1 MADSSEASDRSAG
14 PEADLLVTS
23 MAPGVRLLT
32 LNRPDRLNAL
42 TFALVDQLLAELE
55 AARYDPRVRVI
66 VLTGAGR
73 GFCSGH
79 DRGDHSDPAWMPP
92 RAGPVQRGTMIL
104 QRMSRLVPLLRSLP
118 QVVIAAVNGPAAGAG
133 LSLALG
139 ADLVL
144 AGESAFFVNGFN
156 DVGGG
161 GAELG
166 LSYLLPRLVG
176 VQRAAEMMLTAR
188 RIGAAEA
195 ARIGLVL
202 RAVPDGDLLREAG
215 GLADDIMAMPPAGVA
230 QTKASLWANSEVP
243 GLTAALEL
251 EIKGQILSMQT
262 ADAREKRAA
271 SAASR
276 PPRYSG
282 R

>member
-1 MADSSEASDRSAG
+1 MAA
-14 PEADLLVTS
+14 
-23 MAPGVRLLT
+23 GVRLLK

-42 TFALVDQLLAELE
+42 TFALVDRLLDEFE
-55 AARYDPRVRVI
+55 GARYDPAVRVI

-79 DRGDHSDPAWMPP
+79 DRADHDDPAWMPAG
-92 RAGPVQRGTMIL
+92 AGPVQRGTLLL

-133 LSLALG
+133 LPLALG
-139 ADLVL
+139 ADFVL

-156 DVGGG
+156 NVGGG

-176 VQRAAEMMLTAR
+176 PQRAAELMLTAR
-188 RIGAAEA
+188 RVSGAEA
-195 ARIGLVL
+195 AQMGLVL
-202 RAVPDGDLLREAG
+202 RTVPDEQLLDEAG
-215 GLADDIMAMPPAGVA
+215 RIAAEVMVMPPAGVA

-243 GLTAALEL
+243 GLAAALEL
-251 EIKGQILSMQT
+251 ELKGQILSMQT
-262 ADAREKRAA
+262 ADARERRA
-271 SAASR
+271 SAAAGR